1 MRPPRPWM
9 LPSQPITRAMLLASE
24 LLVDEGL
31 AGDALLALT
40 GRRALAA
47 NFSVL

>member
-1 MRPPRPWM
+1 MR
-9 LPSQPITRAMLLASE
+9 LVTE

>member
-1 MRPPRPWM
+1 VALAVPVAPPTIAAR
-9 LPSQPITRAMLLASE
+9 QAMQLVIE
-24 LLVDEGL
+24 LLVDESL